1 MRVLRRHL
9 QSYLPRVQQT
19 MSTVVPLTLQVSF
32 AFEEPRKQ
40 AAKIKSHTFK
50 VALVAS
56 DCLLLGEQHT
66 VTQ

>member
-1 MRVLRRHL
+1 MLAEGSSSPCPHL
-9 QSYLPRVQQT
+9 CLS
-19 MSTVVPLTLQVSF
+19 LQVSF

-56 DCLLLGEQHT
+56 DCLLLGK
-66 VTQ
+66 